1 MKQIADT
8 VKSIVI
14 QGCVGRDGEM
24 SFTLS
29 NLPSL
34 ITLEVGC
41 GAFYE
46 CKSIVF
52 ESMTIDNM
60 MIEI

>member
-8 VKSIVI
+8 VESIVI
-14 QGCVGRDGEM
+14 QGCVGRDREM

-29 NLPSL
+29 NLSNL

-46 CKSIVF
+46 CKSVVF
-52 ESMTIDNM
+52 ESMTIDSIMN
-60 MIEI
+60 EI